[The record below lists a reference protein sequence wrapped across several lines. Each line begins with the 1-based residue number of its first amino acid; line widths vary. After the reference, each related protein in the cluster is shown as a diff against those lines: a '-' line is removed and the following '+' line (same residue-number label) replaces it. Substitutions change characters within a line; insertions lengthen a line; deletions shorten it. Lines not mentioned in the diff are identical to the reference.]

1 MIILIVGILLILYGI
16 ISKQK
21 FSVGVG
27 MFFVLLI
34 MGFQEGIPGD
44 YMGYK
49 DTYNSGSVDV
59 GIMGSTAKEGEFAYI
74 WTVETFSKFMNF
86 HWYVLLTAIVQCLA
100 MGLMIKSFADRK
112 NWYFGVLLIFFTF
125 NIMLLQMKAMRQGYA
140 MDMLLLAY
148 YLLGKRKYLWS
159 LVPAVLAYGF
169 HNSSIIAIPFFVV
182 LWVMMFLRRK
192 EKTEKY
198 TPVVVNKQKGYGTAL
213 WAAGGLFAFN
223 VLKFVVFANYINP
236 FLEGLDAFE
245 YSGYL
250 EAMEERSVSWW
261 ILLYHIVIVFA
272 VTLYYVNEKDFF
284 RKYLALLTIV
294 AMFLGIGTFG
304 FGNLMRVP
312 AYFIVYCIVV
322 YPNVAGM
329 LHRSYG
335 KQIALGFVLFNMLY
349 VMYGTVGNMLSMNTD
364 SGTGFGPFTFS
375 FLNW

>member
-21 FSVGVG
+21 YSVGVG

-49 DTYNSGSVDV
+49 DIYNSGSVDV
-59 GIMGSTAKEGEFAYI
+59 GILGSTAKEGEFAYI

-112 NWYFGVLLIFFTF
+112 YWYFGVLLIFFTF

-192 EKTEKY
+192 DKTEKY

-213 WAAGGLFAFN
+213 WAAGGLFAFY
-223 VLKFVVFANYINP
+223 VLKFIVFANYINP

-304 FGNLMRVP
+304 FGNLMRIP

-322 YPNVAGM
+322 YPNVGGM

-335 KQIALGFVLFNMLY
+335 KQIAIGFVLFNMLY